1 MAKRFILYLQVFAT
15 SFFWGISFVA
25 ITSTLEVIDYVEMLA
40 TRWSFAAI
48 TVIVLYFLGIIKLNY
63 KNKGVFALVILS
75 LFEPCLYSI
84 FEVLGLMNTSAS
96 QTSLVLALI
105 PVFVTIGYA
114 YFFKVKIRITTI
126 LAIIVCLIGVSFT
139 IVFEDG
145 FTFSK
150 DYLGYL
156 YLLMAILS
164 ATGYVLSSAKLSVKF
179 TPIEITSAMVF
190 TGAIFFN
197 VYAFIKKGSFDMYVK
212 TFTNLHAFLGV
223 AFLGIFCSVLCF
235 LLYNNIVSKVPA
247 SIVSVLIGNSV
258 MIVGVIS
265 GVIINGDSFSIYKF
279 SGVVITLIGIIIVNL
294 NSVNRSNKI
303 YNNTFNYK

>member
-1 MAKRFILYLQVFAT
+1 MTKRLLLYLQVMVA

-40 TRWSFAAI
+40 ARWTFAAI
-48 TVIVLYFLGIIKLNY
+48 TVIVLYFLGIIKLNF
-63 KNKGVFALVILS
+63 KGKRMIGLIILS
-75 LFEPCLYSI
+75 LFEPCFYAI

-105 PVFVTIGYA
+105 PVSVTIGYA
-114 YFFKVKIRITTI
+114 YFFKVRIRLTTI
-126 LAIIVCLIGVSFT
+126 LAIIICLIGVSFT
-139 IVFEDG
+139 VVFEEG
-145 FTFSK
+145 FTLSK
-150 DYLGYL
+150 DYIGYV
-156 YLLMAILS
+156 YLLLAILC
-164 ATGYVLSSAKLSVKF
+164 ATGYVLSSAKLSFRF

-197 VYAFIKKGSFDMYVK
+197 VYAFMKKGSFDMYVK

-223 AFLGIFCSVLCF
+223 AFLGVFCSVLCF

-247 SIVSVLIGNSV
+247 SIVSVLIGNLV

-279 SGVVITLIGIIIVNL
+279 SGVVITLIGIVIVNL
-294 NSVNRSNKI
+294 NSINGSKKLEDRSLD
-303 YNNTFNYK
+303 Y